1 MLERGTE
8 TEHKDLVGSIKDLH
22 LSPNSGESDLSI
34 LIKGTA

>member
-1 MLERGTE
+1 MLVRGTE
-8 TEHKDLVGSIKDLH
+8 AEHKDLVGSIEDLR